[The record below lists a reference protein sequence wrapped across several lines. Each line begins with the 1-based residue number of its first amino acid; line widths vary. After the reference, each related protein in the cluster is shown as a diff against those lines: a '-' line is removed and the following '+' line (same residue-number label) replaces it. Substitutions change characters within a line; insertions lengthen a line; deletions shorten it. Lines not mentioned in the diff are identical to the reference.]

1 MNIQIT
7 VSKRII
13 MVSVLGVLAIISQTQ
28 ALSDYPFIGAP
39 LSDRIF
45 VLLLLGF
52 FLLLGEGRLGWI
64 KSKMKINQQQVD
76 QTQTLARIL
85 DTLPP
90 DDFHHTFMAS
100 YKLCRG
106 RWEML
111 IPLNKPVKERGTVVV
126 PERLAGFHHS
136 VIEEMLKLARLWDGE
151 QGTKPDGYG
160 FQVYWEHSLINMY
173 ADTAWVPQ
181 AWEDSW
187 YHTPLRHPGF
197 MLSEAQGVLVQD
209 LDLTFPLEK
218 PTTHRRIYSYS
229 EFLSVREIVTLPG
242 PALAY
247 AEKKPQYI
255 ADTRDR
261 DALYKLM
268 GGRSDG
274 SEELIDSFLKQH
286 PDVRSMI
293 ALPIPGN
300 HCKQDFHRSMGVILL
315 TSTSPHFIGEKQVNA
330 FANYM
335 LPFIWFL
342 SALPPTQESRMAKA
356 GLDVKENADE

>member
-1 MNIQIT
+1 MNIKIP

-13 MVSVLGVLAIISQTQ
+13 MMSVLGVLVIISQTQ
-28 ALSDYPFIGAP
+28 ALSDFPFIDAP
-39 LSDRIF
+39 LSDRVF
-45 VLLLLGF
+45 VLFLLGLAV
-52 FLLLGEGRLGWI
+52 LLSDTGLGWI
-64 KSKMKINQQQVD
+64 KSKKKVNQQQLD
-76 QTQTLARIL
+76 QSQTLERIL
-85 DTLPP
+85 DALPP
-90 DDFHHTFMAS
+90 EDFHQKFMAS

-106 RWEML
+106 RWELL
-111 IPLNKPVKERGTVVV
+111 IPIVKLVKKRSTVVA
-126 PERLAGFHHS
+126 PERLASFHHS
-136 VIEEMLKLARLWDGE
+136 VIVEILKLARQWDGE
-151 QGTKPDGYG
+151 QGAKSDGYG
-160 FQVYWEHSLINMY
+160 FQVYWEHNLISMY
-173 ADTAWVPQ
+173 ADTTWVPQ

-187 YHTPLRHPGF
+187 FHTPLRHPGF

-218 PTTHRRIYSYS
+218 PTMHRRLYSYS

-268 GGRSDG
+268 GGHSDG
-274 SEELIDSFLKQH
+274 SEELIGSFLKQH

-315 TSTSPHFIGEKQVNA
+315 TSKSPNFIGEKQVNA

-342 SALPPTQESRMAKA
+342 SELPPTKESCMAKA
-356 GLDVKENADE
+356 GVDVEENADE